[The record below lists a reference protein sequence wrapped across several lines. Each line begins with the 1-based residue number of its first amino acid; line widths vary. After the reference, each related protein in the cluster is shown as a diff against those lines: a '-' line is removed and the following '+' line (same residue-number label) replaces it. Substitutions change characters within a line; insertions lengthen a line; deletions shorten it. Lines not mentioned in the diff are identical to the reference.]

1 MAAMAAAATAASSSL
16 KAADKIIFDDSPQ
29 KDILD
34 EAPCLEATF
43 RIRDEDHTVANA
55 LRAALL
61 NDPDVAFAAYS
72 MPRPPER
79 TVHFRVTCPDPKAAV
94 ERALARLNATVDTLQ
109 TDFCEALKQYY
120 RNKAK

>member
-1 MAAMAAAATAASSSL
+1 MAAMAAAATAASSPN
-16 KAADKIIFDDSPQ
+16 AADKIIFDDIPL
-29 KDILD
+29 KGH

-61 NDPDVAFAAYS
+61 NDPDVTFAAYS

-79 TVHFRVTCPDPKAAV
+79 TVHFRVACHDPKAAV
-94 ERALARLNATVDTLQ
+94 ERALARLSATVVTLQ
-109 TDFCEALKQYY
+109 TDFRRALEHYHRTK
-120 RNKAK
+120 KK